1 MVASLQLEYHR
12 QKLKEIALAKLRTF
26 FQPQFWEYLQAQVQA
41 RRIAKCVV
49 GGVSG
54 SSSKRR
60 GRKKGGGAEGGGGG
74 TYALGQSEA
83 WTMYLVNRDGIG
95 RPVPVPAS
103 LALGRQA
110 KLL

>member
-1 MVASLQLEYHR
+1 MPI
-12 QKLKEIALAKLRTF
+12 KLTGFHYLA
-26 FQPQFWEYLQAQVQA
+26 QAQLYEYVQAQLQA
-41 RRIAKCVV
+41 RRIEKCVV

-54 SSSKRR
+54 SSGKRR
-60 GRKKGGGAEGGGGG
+60 GRKKGGGGAGGGGGG

>member
-1 MVASLQLEYHR
+1 MASFR
-12 QKLKEIALAKLRTF
+12 QELKEIALASLARA
-26 FQPQFWEYLQAQVQA
+26 QLYEYLQAQLQA
-41 RRIAKCVV
+41 RKIEKCVV

-54 SSSKRR
+54 SSGKRR
-60 GRKKGGGAEGGGGG
+60 GRKKGGGARGGGGG